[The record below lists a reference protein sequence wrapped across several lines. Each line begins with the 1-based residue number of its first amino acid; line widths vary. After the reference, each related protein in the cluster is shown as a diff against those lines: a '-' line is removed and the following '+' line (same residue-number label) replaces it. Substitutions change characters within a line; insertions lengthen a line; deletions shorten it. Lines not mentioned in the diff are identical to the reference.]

1 MEPSTNSSTSS
12 NDLTSKDLQ
21 SLRNHL
27 ITVAKQAGSIILSAI
42 PTPLTIAAKKNT
54 ADIVTQTD
62 QAVESFIRN
71 ILTTSY
77 PSFAFI
83 GEESYHPGQT
93 ITDGPTFIVDPID
106 GTSNFIHG
114 FPDVA
119 ISIALVVDKQPTV
132 GVVYNPFR
140 EELWTAIKGHGA
152 YTLQGSN
159 PNNSNN
165 DNNSNKESST
175 IRPLPLTPLSPLQGL
190 TPACIAIDFGTDRQ
204 GPNFALNL
212 KVFTTLLRTASTGG
226 RFVNSLRCTG
236 SAAIAICRV
245 AAGQQDAFWEC
256 GSWAWDVA
264 AAWCVLVEAGG
275 IMVDGHPGEWNP
287 SVDNRRYLAARPA
300 TTGQKEFVEEF
311 WDVIGDDRSTYGLP

>member
-1 MEPSTNSSTSS
+1 MNSTSNSSS
-12 NDLTSKDLQ
+12 NLTSQDLQ
-21 SLRNHL
+21 TLRNHL
-27 ITVAKQAGSIILSAI
+27 IATAKEAGAIILSAN
-42 PTPLTIAAKKNT
+42 PTPLTTSSKKNT

-62 QAVESFIRN
+62 KAVESLIRSN
-71 ILTTSY
+71 LASHY

-83 GEESYHPGQT
+83 GEETYHPGQT

-106 GTSNFIHG
+106 GTSNFVHG

-119 ISIALVVDKQPTV
+119 VSIALVVGKVPTV

-140 EELWTAIKGHGA
+140 DELWSAIKGHGA
-152 YTLQGSN
+152 HHT
-159 PNNSNN
+159 NNDISNN
-165 DNNSNKESST
+165 NHTKQ
-175 IRPLPLTPLSPLQGL
+175 LSPKSPLLGL
-190 TPACIAIDFGTDRQ
+190 SPACIAIEFGSDRK

-212 KVFTTLLRTASTGG
+212 KVFATLLRTASDGG
-226 RFVNSLRCTG
+226 RFVNSLRCSG

-275 IMVDGHPGEWNP
+275 VMVDGHPGGWNP
-287 SVDNRRYLAARPA
+287 PVDNRRYLAVRPA
-300 TTGQKEFVEEF
+300 TAGQKEFVEEF
-311 WDVIGDDRSTYGLP
+311 WDVIGDDRSTYGPS